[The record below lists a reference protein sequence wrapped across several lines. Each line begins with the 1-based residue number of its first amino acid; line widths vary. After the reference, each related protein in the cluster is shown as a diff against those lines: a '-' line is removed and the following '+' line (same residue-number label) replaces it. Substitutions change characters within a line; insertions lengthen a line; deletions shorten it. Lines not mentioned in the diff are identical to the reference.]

1 MLQSCIQFPEHTYN
15 VLNDL
20 EPNYG
25 KSTLSNLFGEKMIGP
40 EIVVAHLALWESD
53 MTYAMEQMPL
63 SYQQFVLIVANALAP
78 NAECLLPNFGR
89 VTRQSSKD
97 PSNRSGGLLGS
108 IGGKQVIKLRTGSVK
123 KIIHSSNVLSTN
135 VIHKVSTGVIGGGEG
150 TGRNSSNMGGVVG
163 NQMSG
168 NNNRGNIRGVPGI
181 GRLGDDANND
191 GNDDEYVG
199 EGDNIEPEADEE
211 AEQQDDDEDG
221 K

>member
-25 KSTLSNLFGEKMIGP
+25 KSILSNLFGEKMIGP
-40 EIVVAHLALWESD
+40 EIAVAHLALWESD
-53 MTYAMEQMPL
+53 KRYAMELMPL

-97 PSNRSGGLLGS
+97 PSNKSGGLLGS
-108 IGGKQVIKLRTGSVK
+108 IGGKQVIKLRTGSIK
-123 KIIHSSNVLSTN
+123 KIIHSSNVLSSN
-135 VIHKVSTGVIGGGEG
+135 VVHKVSTGVIGGGEG
-150 TGRNSSNMGGVVG
+150 TGRNRGGVVG

-168 NNNRGNIRGVPGI
+168 NNNNNRGNNR
-181 GRLGDDANND
+181 D
-191 GNDDEYVG
+191 GNDDEDVDG
-199 EGDNIEPEADEE
+199 EYNMEPDDGEE
-211 AEQQDDDEDG
+211 EQQDEDG
-221 K
+221 DGK